1 MARLVCICVCDADRG
16 SARTSPRRRCSSA
29 PHLNYSSLLLL
40 PNTKGRHLPPFCI
53 WSKWRDSNLRHPAPK
68 KLWELF
74 SNIFRSFLA
83 PSIPEKLL
91 FRTLVST
98 VSVYSKPSYGQIC
111 GQKPLP
117 LKSRQLFARSG
128 KRFCLCHC
136 SLQSSFNQVI
146 SACKNCTAI
155 NKEKSFATTEEIKGS
170 FLHVGTRELDYFIE
184 FWVEMFYYI
193 SIILDVSTVFEA

>member
-1 MARLVCICVCDADRG
+1 MEL
-16 SARTSPRRRCSSA
+16 SS
-29 PHLNYSSLLLL
+29 N
-40 PNTKGRHLPPFCI
+40 N
-53 WSKWRDSNLRHPAPK
+53 
-68 KLWELF
+68 
-74 SNIFRSFLA
+74 FRSFLA
-83 PSIPEKLL
+83 PFIPEKLL

-155 NKEKSFATTEEIKGS
+155 NTEKSFATTEEIKGS

-184 FWVEMFYYI
+184 ECCQMI
-193 SIILDVSTVFEA
+193 NIIMSSENNAKRQALHNIMARCIHHFEFPFTELYSYSAVRKEILKHCEVN